1 MLTGVLF
8 ILHDGTLK
16 RLHPVDLAAN
26 AKTKRAQS
34 KTVNDTPVPGD
45 AIPKTAATLAFE
57 RDFAP
62 LVGTDGGFTDKE

>member
-1 MLTGVLF
+1 
-8 ILHDGTLK
+8 LK

-26 AKTKRAQS
+26 AMTQRARRKTD
-34 KTVNDTPVPGD
+34 NDEPVLGD

-62 LVGTDGGFTDKE
+62 LVGTDGGFNDNDNEKE